1 MSGVNLLIDPLPNML
16 VINGKEFLINSGFR
30 TFILL
35 EQLLADNSISDK
47 EKVYQMMDLIFVE
60 NYPDIT
66 EDVINKIIDFYR
78 CGKSVKKPAKRK
90 ENQNNKEVKS
100 PKIYDFDYDD
110 ALIFAAFYQQ
120 YNIDLN
126 EIEDMHWWK
135 FKALFNSLSSDCE
148 FVKIMGYRATDL
160 SQIKDKKE
168 RERIARLK
176 GLYSLPSNLSADEKA
191 KRIGALFG
199 GGI

>member
-1 MSGVNLLIDPLPNML
+1 MSNKNLLIDSLPETII
-16 VINGKEFLINSGFR
+16 VEGKEFLINSGFR

-35 EQLLADNSISDK
+35 EQLLSDDTISDK
-47 EKVYQMMDLIFVE
+47 EKVYQMIDLIFVE
-60 NYPDIT
+60 EYPNMT
-66 EDVINKIIDFYR
+66 EEVMDKIIDFYR
-78 CGKSVKKPAKRK
+78 CGKQVIKVKKRK
-90 ENQNNKEVKS
+90 QNQKKEIKS

-135 FKALFNSLSSDCE
+135 FKALFNSLNSDCE

-168 RERIARLK
+168 KERIAKLK
-176 GLYSLPSNLSADEKA
+176 NLYSLPSNLSTDEKA
-191 KRIGALFG
+191 RRIGALFG
-199 GGI
+199 GGV